1 MKFLDAVILCF
12 LSAPG
17 GVYFAWE
24 EEGIVTVLSEIVAKV
39 VFPRF
44 ELLEGEAVRW
54 KLIWGSK
61 LQVGHLV
68 DGGAGFSRMKKALP
82 PRWLTHLCMWNPVP
96 GVAVAAA
103 GRSPAWQLGPG
114 VKEDE
119 EKIQILYTGSLFSEQ
134 PCFRFIPSLRF
145 LWKGLPLR
153 DIKATTRVALIPRR
167 GHPPVLIPRPVRVG
181 WLQWP
186 SGRHHPDKGERHR

>member
-1 MKFLDAVILCF
+1 MVILCHAKHLLSIKTKKNLKKFFCFIVDYSF
-12 LSAPG
+12 LKKC
-17 GVYFAWE
+17 
-24 EEGIVTVLSEIVAKV
+24 AKT
-39 VFPRF
+39 F
-44 ELLEGEAVRW
+44 EKNPPKHDCAHIFKLL
-54 KLIWGSK
+54 
-61 LQVGHLV
+61 
-68 DGGAGFSRMKKALP
+68 
-82 PRWLTHLCMWNPVP
+82 RWLTHLCMWNPVP

-119 EKIQILYTGSLFSEQ
+119 EKIQILSTGSLFSKQ

>member
-1 MKFLDAVILCF
+1 MPRA
-12 LSAPG
+12 
-17 GVYFAWE
+17 
-24 EEGIVTVLSEIVAKV
+24 VLSCYLHTKPPTQYLLCQKIV
-39 VFPRF
+39 
-44 ELLEGEAVRW
+44 
-54 KLIWGSK
+54 LIT
-61 LQVGHLV
+61 
-68 DGGAGFSRMKKALP
+68 FSLCLKQ
-82 PRWLTHLCMWNPVP
+82 RWLTHLCMWNPVP

-119 EKIQILYTGSLFSEQ
+119 EKIQILSTGSLFSKQ

-145 LWKGLPLR
+145 LWKGLSLR
-153 DIKATTRVALIPRR
+153 DIKATRVALIPRR
-167 GHPPVLIPRPVRVG
+167 GHPPVLIPWPVQVG